1 MHASGGMHALVE
13 VRTRDMRVCTG
24 MDAPKWLFA
33 RVGYARVGARVWT
46 RMEACARSV
55 VRLECHMCTSV
66 RARKWTP
73 AHKRCDARANVSCAR
88 LGAAG
93 AATRAPG
100 CAFFERHPD

>member
-1 MHASGGMHALVE
+1 MHASGGLHARIG
-13 VRTRDMRVCTG
+13 VRARDMRVCTG

-33 RVGYARVGARVWT
+33 RVGYARVGARIWT

-55 VRLECHMCTSV
+55 ARLECHMRTLV

-73 AHKRCDARANVSCAR
+73 AHKHCSVRTNGSCVR

-93 AATRAPG
+93 AATRAP
-100 CAFFERHPD
+100 